1 MESEFYNVALDR
13 LRYSLVWEDS
23 RTLYS
28 ALTIQPTDHV
38 LVVAS
43 AGCNVL
49 NTLLKNPRHVTAIDL
64 NPVQLQ
70 LLRLKLHVIQ
80 HHEHAVLRG
89 LLGLAGP
96 AAVAAAWQTVA
107 PTLPAAEQ
115 AYWVAFFQSQPA
127 GILTAGRLESYV
139 IGFLPTLA
147 PTMQAQLR
155 QLLEFDTVAEQAA
168 YFEEKLVDATFP
180 AQFVAYF
187 DEANLSKG
195 RDPRLFRYAAES
207 GGEAFYQRLRDT
219 LHTELMRDNFF
230 LRFFFFG
237 PENLPCAILPP
248 CYQRRHHAL
257 LRQQLPKLT
266 MVAGEAVDYL
276 RSAAGQDVSK
286 ASLSNI
292 FEYTSPAEFQ
302 RTAQALFAG
311 NRPLRVVYWNLLL
324 DQGADQ
330 SVDGAADA
338 TPLPIATAVSERL
351 SQQEACF
358 YFRNVRVLDSR
369 QICAAAAS
377 TPTFLAHCA

>member
-23 RTLYS
+23 RTLYG

-38 LVVAS
+38 LVIAS

-49 NTLLKNPRHVTAIDL
+49 NALLKNPRHVTAIDL

-70 LLRLKLHVIQ
+70 LLRLKLHVIR

-107 PTLPAAEQ
+107 PTLPAAEHG
-115 AYWVAFFQSQPA
+115 YWASFFESHPA

-139 IGFLPTLA
+139 TGFLPTLTPA
-147 PTMQAQLR
+147 LQAHLR
-155 QLLEFDTVAEQAA
+155 QLLGFDTVAEQAA
-168 YFEEKLVDATFP
+168 YFEATLASSAFP
-180 AQFVAYF
+180 ALFVAYF

-207 GGEAFYQRLRDT
+207 GGEAFYSRLRDT

-266 MVAGEAVDYL
+266 LVEGEAVDYL
-276 RSAAGQDVSK
+276 RSAAGQSISK

-302 RTAQALFAG
+302 RTMQALFAG

-324 DQGADQ
+324 DQGADTD
-330 SVDGAADA
+330 SGAA
-338 TPLPIATAVSERL
+338 PLPLATAVSERL

-369 QICAAAAS
+369 QICAAASSA
-377 TPTFLAHCA
+377 TPSFLADCA

>member
-1 MESEFYNVALDR
+1 MESEFYKVALDR

-23 RTLYS
+23 RTLYG
-28 ALTIQPTDHV
+28 ALSIQPTDHV

-43 AGCNVL
+43 AGCNAL
-49 NTLLKNPRHVTAIDL
+49 NALLKNPRHVTAIDL

-70 LLRLKLHVIQ
+70 LLRLKLHVIRQ
-80 HHEHAVLRG
+80 HEHAVLRG

-96 AAVAAAWQTVA
+96 VAVAAAWQTVA

-115 AYWVAFFQSQPA
+115 AYWAAFFEANPA
-127 GILTAGRLESYV
+127 GILLAGHLESYV
-139 IGFLPTLA
+139 TGFLPTLA
-147 PTMQAQLR
+147 PAVQAHLR
-155 QLLEFDTVAEQAA
+155 QLLEFDTVAAQAA
-168 YFEEKLVDATFP
+168 YFEAELADSAFP

-207 GGEAFYQRLRDT
+207 GGAAFYARLRDT
-219 LHTELMRDNFF
+219 LHTELKRDNFF

-266 MVAGEAVDYL
+266 LVAGEAVDYL
-276 RSAAGQDVSK
+276 RSAAGQHISK

-302 RTAQALFAG
+302 RTAQDLFADS
-311 NRPLRVVYWNLLL
+311 RPLRVVYWNLLL
-324 DQGADQ
+324 NQG
-330 SVDGAADA
+330 STNAAEA

-369 QICAAAAS
+369 QICVATSS
-377 TPTFLAHCA
+377 TPVFLADCA